1 VQSLVANELLR
12 LGSTARLLR
21 LYARLVLPVAL
32 VDCLVSVVLLVAL
45 FPASRLPQLWLLP
58 LSVPP
63 LLSLGLW
70 GSLYLPKAAAEKI
83 SFANSRKNVSTA
95 ANLLS
100 ITFAM
105 ALFFVPWWWVRVPLA
120 AAVTVS
126 AAWPL
131 RQVLRNDGELRR
143 KLWRG
148 IGA

>member
-1 VQSLVANELLR
+1 VANELLR
-12 LGSTARLLR
+12 LGCTARLLK
-21 LYARLVLPVAL
+21 LYARLVGPVVL

-70 GSLYLPKAAAEKI
+70 GSLYLAKPAAAKI
-83 SFANSRKNVSTA
+83 NFANSRKNVSLV

-100 ITFAM
+100 VGFALV
-105 ALFFVPWWWVRVPLA
+105 LFFVPLWWVRLPLA
-120 AAVTVS
+120 AVVAAS